1 MMNTPRL
8 MLAAASS
15 GCGKTTVAC
24 AILQALKV
32 RGISCVSY
40 KCGPDY
46 IDPMFHRQVL
56 GIASRNLDLFFVPEQ
71 TARFLL
77 QKSSRGADLAFIE
90 GVMGYY
96 DGIASTSTAS
106 SWHLARATR
115 TPAVL
120 VLNCRGMSVSIA
132 AQLGGYLNYERE
144 SGIRGVILNQPK
156 PQPLPGD
163 QGADREPLF
172 GRGLRL
178 HAQDAGLLAG
188 EPAPRACDRTGD
200 HRPAG
205 AD

>member
-77 QKSSRGADLAFIE
+77 QKSSRGGGPCL
-90 GVMGYY
+90 
-96 DGIASTSTAS
+96 
-106 SWHLARATR
+106 H
-115 TPAVL
+115 
-120 VLNCRGMSVSIA
+120 RG
-132 AQLGGYLNYERE
+132 R
-144 SGIRGVILNQPK
+144 
-156 PQPLPGD
+156 D
-163 QGADREPLF
+163 
-172 GRGLRL
+172 
-178 HAQDAGLLAG
+178 GLL
-188 EPAPRACDRTGD
+188 
-200 HRPAG
+200 
-205 AD
+205 

>member
-1 MMNTPRL
+1 MNTPRL

-24 AILQALKV
+24 AILQALKM
-32 RGISCVSY
+32 RGVSCVSY

-77 QKSSRGADLAFIE
+77 QKSSQGADLAFIE

-106 SWHLARATR
+106 SWHLHVR
-115 TPAVL
+115 
-120 VLNCRGMSVSIA
+120 
-132 AQLGGYLNYERE
+132 
-144 SGIRGVILNQPK
+144 PK
-156 PQPLPGD
+156 PHPCCCST
-163 QGADREPLF
+163 
-172 GRGLRL
+172 
-178 HAQDAGLLAG
+178 AG
-188 EPAPRACDRTGD
+188 ECQSRSRRSWEGISIMSGRAASG
-200 HRPAG
+200 G
-205 AD
+205 LS

>member
-56 GIASRNLDLFFVPEQ
+56 GVPSKNLDSWFAEESLLRRLFLEDAHQ
-71 TARFLL
+71 
-77 QKSSRGADLAFIE
+77 ADISIIE

-96 DGIASTSTAS
+96 DGLGGTTTGASTWEVGQA
-106 SWHLARATR
+106 LGDRK
-115 TPAVL
+115 
-120 VLNCRGMSVSIA
+120 SV
-132 AQLGGYLNYERE
+132 
-144 SGIRGVILNQPK
+144 V
-156 PQPLPGD
+156 
-163 QGADREPLF
+163 
-172 GRGLRL
+172 
-178 HAQDAGLLAG
+178 
-188 EPAPRACDRTGD
+188 
-200 HRPAG
+200 
-205 AD
+205 

>member
-120 VLNCRGMSVSIA
+120 VLNCRGMS
-132 AQLGGYLNYERE
+132 ERHPGRHLK
-144 SGIRGVILNQPK
+144 SAK
-156 PQPLPGD
+156 SQPLPGD

-188 EPAPRACDRTGD
+188 EPAPRACDRAGD
-200 HRPAG
+200 RRPAG

>member
-32 RGISCVSY
+32 RGISCISY

-132 AQLGGYLNYERE
+132 AQLGGYL
-144 SGIRGVILNQPK
+144 
-156 PQPLPGD
+156 PGD
-163 QGADREPLF
+163 QDADREPLF

-178 HAQDAGLLAG
+178 HAQDAGLLTG

-200 HRPAG
+200 RRPAG

>member
-71 TARFLL
+71 TVRFLL

-132 AQLGGYLNYERE
+132 AQLGGR
-144 SGIRGVILNQPK
+144 SR
-156 PQPLPGD
+156 
-163 QGADREPLF
+163 R
-172 GRGLRL
+172 
-178 HAQDAGLLAG
+178 
-188 EPAPRACDRTGD
+188 
-200 HRPAG
+200 
-205 AD
+205 